1 MGGFGIWAMHFVGK
15 ILPSLFCGHALSQTG
30 NRAIVLEHGDPQ
42 RQILYNPGFTALSFF
57 VPILVLL
64 FAFYTL
70 GVTNRARQL
79 HIAIAACLTGAAV
92 CGMHYLGQ
100 LGVENYHCS
109 YHVQNVIGA
118 AIISVIASYVAL
130 SVFFRLRQAWTDV
143 WWKRT
148 LCGAVLA
155 VAVSG
160 MHWTAAAG
168 TIYHWKGDVKVHGN
182 SKLKTS
188 IIASS
193 LVSLLTS
200 TNGISHLSEPC

>member
-1 MGGFGIWAMHFVGK
+1 VITH
-15 ILPSLFCGHALSQTG
+15 LSQAG
-30 NRAIVLEHGDPQ
+30 NRAIILEHGDPQ

-57 VPILVLL
+57 IPIIVLV

-70 GVTNRARQL
+70 AVIDRARQL
-79 HIAIAACLTGAAV
+79 HLAIAACLTGAAV

-100 LGVENYHCS
+100 LGIENYHCA

-130 SVFFRLRQAWTDV
+130 GVFFRLREAWTDS
-143 WWKRT
+143 WWKRS

-168 TIYHWKGDVKVHGN
+168 TIYYWKGDLMVHGN

-193 LVSLLTS
+193 LVSYSTS
-200 TNGISHLSEPC
+200 TIGSS

>member
-1 MGGFGIWAMHFVGK
+1 VITH
-15 ILPSLFCGHALSQTG
+15 LSQAG
-30 NRAIVLEHGDPQ
+30 NRAIILEHGDPQ

-57 VPILVLL
+57 IPIIVLV

-70 GVTNRARQL
+70 GVIDRARQL
-79 HIAIAACLTGAAV
+79 HLAIAACLTGAAV

-100 LGVENYHCS
+100 LGIENYHCA

-130 SVFFRLRQAWTDV
+130 GVFFRLREAWTDS
-143 WWKRT
+143 WWKRS

-168 TIYHWKGDVKVHGN
+168 TIYYWKGDLMVHGN

-193 LVSLLTS
+193 LVSYSTS
-200 TNGISHLSEPC
+200 TIGSS